1 MSKPTLVDY
10 TDSSSDEED
19 QHVKISPIFVDST
32 RKKVAIVQPTI
43 VSGNDSE
50 NQSVPTPTDEP
61 SPPANSPVSQE
72 NGGSGQNADDTL
84 EDVAHILIDLSNQPR
99 NINFERGDMSPF
111 IEITSSPLQDPNEP
125 EIIAEENGECEII
138 DISSDSSATIL
149 HNSTPPSQRIEE
161 FGSSQPEVG
170 NVSTEEPEPEM
181 YDQFDDYIISDRSF
195 TTG

>member
-10 TDSSSDEED
+10 TNTSSDEED

-50 NQSVPTPTDEP
+50 NQSVPTPTYEP

-84 EDVAHILIDLSNQPR
+84 EDVAHILLDLSNQPR

-125 EIIAEENGECEII
+125 EIIDEDNGECEII

-149 HNSTPPSQRIEE
+149 HNATPPSQRIEE